1 MNSPVLTKKDYMAIL
16 NYYKVNTK
24 KNKMNYIDMKH
35 KAEKLL
41 ASKLCKC
48 IKNVTKKRK
57 SENRAIALCRKSV
70 IQNKGLDIFKFT
82 CKKKSSLIPKKYTNI
97 KLKKLSKTIKTS

>member
-1 MNSPVLTKKDYMAIL
+1 MNSLALTKKDYMTIL
-16 NYYKVNTK
+16 KYYKVNTK
-24 KNKMNYIDMKH
+24 MNYTDMKH
-35 KAEKLL
+35 KAENLL

-57 SENRAIALCRKSV
+57 SENRAIAVCRKSV

-82 CKKKSSLIPKKYTNI
+82 CKKKALLIPKKNTKL
-97 KLKKLSKTIKTS
+97 KLKKISKTIKSSL